1 MSDPLPV
8 RITASAAQ
16 QIRVA
21 KTWWRNNRPG
31 APQAIDQELQRA
43 FTLIA
48 SQPTAGARA
57 TDLALRNVRRVFLPR
72 VKYHVYYHVVS
83 APERIEVV
91 AFWHARRGHGPP
103 I

>member
-8 RITASAAQ
+8 RITALAAQ
-16 QIRVA
+16 HIRMA
-21 KTWWRNNRPG
+21 KAWWRNNRTA
-31 APQAIDQELQRA
+31 APQAIDQELKQA

-57 TDLALRNVRRVFLPR
+57 TDVELPNVRRVFLSR
-72 VKYHVYYHVVS
+72 VKYHVYYHVVES
-83 APERIEVV
+83 PERIEVV

-103 I
+103 V

>member
-8 RITASAAQ
+8 RITALAAEH
-16 QIRVA
+16 IRAA
-21 KTWWRNNRPG
+21 KAWWRMNRTA

-43 FTLIA
+43 FALIA
-48 SQPTAGARA
+48 SQPSAGARA
-57 TDLALRNVRRVFLPR
+57 TDVELPNVRRVFLPR
-72 VKYHVYYHVVS
+72 VKYHVYYHLVS
-83 APERIEVV
+83 PPERIEVV

>member
-1 MSDPLPV
+1 MNDLLPV
-8 RITASAAQ
+8 RVTALAAQ
-16 QIRVA
+16 HIRAA
-21 KTWWRNNRPG
+21 KSWWRANRTA

-48 SQPTAGARA
+48 TQPSAGARA
-57 TDLALRNVRRVFLPR
+57 TDVDLPNVRRIFLPR
-72 VKYHVYYHVVS
+72 VKYHVYYHVLT

>member
-8 RITASAAQ
+8 RITALAAQ
-16 QIRVA
+16 HIRDAKAWWQKNRVA
-21 KTWWRNNRPG
+21 
-31 APQAIDQELQRA
+31 APQAIHQELQRA
-43 FTLIA
+43 FALIA

-57 TDLALRNVRRVFLPR
+57 TDVELPDVRRVFLPR
-72 VKYHVYYHVVS
+72 VKYHVYYHLVS
-83 APERIEVV
+83 APDCIEVV

>member
-1 MSDPLPV
+1 MSDPRPV
-8 RITASAAQ
+8 RITALAAQ
-16 QIRVA
+16 HIRAA
-21 KTWWRNNRPG
+21 KAWWRNNRTA
-31 APQAIDQELQRA
+31 APQAIDQELKRA

-57 TDLALRNVRRVFLPR
+57 TDVELPNVRRVFLPR
-72 VKYHVYYHVVS
+72 VKYHVYYHVVGV
-83 APERIEVV
+83 PERIEVV

>member
-1 MSDPLPV
+1 MSDPLPI
-8 RITASAAQ
+8 RITALAAQ
-16 QIRVA
+16 HIRVA
-21 KTWWRNNRPG
+21 KTWWQNNRPA

-57 TDLALRNVRRVFLPR
+57 TDVELPDVRRVFLPR
-72 VKYHVYYHVVS
+72 VKYHVYYHVLS

-91 AFWHARRGHGPP
+91 AFWHARRGHGPA

>member
-1 MSDPLPV
+1 MSDLLPV
-8 RITASAAQ
+8 RITALAAQ
-16 QIRVA
+16 HIGVA
-21 KTWWRNNRPG
+21 KAWWRDNRPA
-31 APQAIDQELQRA
+31 APQAIDQELKRA

-57 TDLALRNVRRVFLPR
+57 TDVELPNVRRVFLPR
-72 VKYHVYYHVVS
+72 VKYYLYYHLVS

>member
-1 MSDPLPV
+1 MSDPLPI
-8 RITASAAQ
+8 RITALAAEH
-16 QIRVA
+16 IRVA
-21 KTWWRNNRPG
+21 KTWWRNNRPA

-57 TDLALRNVRRVFLPR
+57 TDVELPDVRRVFLPR
-72 VKYHVYYHVVS
+72 VKYHVYYHVLS

-91 AFWHARRGHGPP
+91 AFWHARRGHGPA

>member
-8 RITASAAQ
+8 RITALAAQ
-16 QIRVA
+16 HIRVA
-21 KTWWRNNRPG
+21 KTWWRSNRPA

-57 TDLALRNVRRVFLPR
+57 TDVELPDVRRVFLPR
-72 VKYHVYYHVVS
+72 VKYHVYYHVLS

-91 AFWHARRGHGPP
+91 ALWHARRGQGPP